1 MNRAWM
7 KGLYEVDPDSVY
19 FRSVRSLLGVPE
31 RQLLRDTAAV
41 LEFRSTS
48 DPLAWLAPG
57 ERDQLAS
64 WLSERPT
71 VEQVG
76 RYRFDVDGRE
86 IDLTAVVTGGYEPDP
101 TAVVG

>member
-1 MNRAWM
+1 M

-19 FRSVRSLLGVPE
+19 FRSTRSLLGEAE
-31 RQLLRDTAAV
+31 RELLRDTAAV

-48 DPLAWLAPG
+48 DPMAWLG
-57 ERDQLAS
+57 EAERRQLTA

-76 RYRFDVDGRE
+76 RHRFVVDGRE
-86 IDLTAVVTGGYEPDP
+86 VDLSTVATGGHVPGP
-101 TAVVG
+101 TAVAG